1 MKNRCLAR
9 CNYSIRGFSVN
20 LPNHSEC
27 LYSDEEV
34 TGENDCDRTGGPA
47 ATSPITTYTMKCLL
61 MDKCTVCT
69 LYTAAHKLLQLQ
81 VSVMLWQSSSL
92 SWHSN
97 YLQYCPVHSE
107 CWMSQLC
114 RGRLISC
121 GPVNKRS
128 RLEQNK
134 IGTKEIPPAGNQHPH
149 SADFQTN
156 IMVTNFRPFGVCCFR
171 LWQFRQKKPGKK
183 RANMVLR
190 VYSDHTICFLKSTFK
205 TPLRAVPTAL
215 SLKLRLTSS
224 SPSYYFPSV

>member
-1 MKNRCLAR
+1 
-9 CNYSIRGFSVN
+9 
-20 LPNHSEC
+20 
-27 LYSDEEV
+27 
-34 TGENDCDRTGGPA
+34 
-47 ATSPITTYTMKCLL
+47 
-61 MDKCTVCT
+61 
-69 LYTAAHKLLQLQ
+69 
-81 VSVMLWQSSSL
+81 
-92 SWHSN
+92 
-97 YLQYCPVHSE
+97 
-107 CWMSQLC
+107 MSQLC